1 MSAHSPMMI
10 AVAPNGARK
19 QKADHDAL
27 PITPIELAQTAVQC
41 RDAGAC
47 MIHLHVRDQQGGH
60 SLDVDAYRV
69 ATAAVRKAVG
79 DDLIIQVTTEAVG
92 VYSIDQQIAM
102 VQQLKPQ
109 AVSLAVRELCP
120 TVEDEVRGAR
130 FFAWLEKE
138 RVAAQYILYS
148 ATDIARFDDLR
159 RRGVIPGERISVL
172 YVLGRYTEGGA
183 SSALE
188 LLPMLAAADTE
199 VIWSVCAFGA
209 TEASCMLVAA
219 GLGGHARVGFENNM
233 QLLNGAKAP
242 DNSALVSQVADNAIN
257 MQRSVAS
264 VSQARLLLGM
274 QK

>member
-1 MSAHSPMMI
+1 MSTHTPMMI

-19 QKADHDAL
+19 QKADHTAL
-27 PITPIELAQTAVQC
+27 PITPMELAETAVQC

-47 MIHLHVRDQQGGH
+47 MIHLHVRDKQGGH
-60 SLDVDAYRV
+60 SLDVDAYW
-69 ATAAVRKAVG
+69 AAIAAVRTAVG

-92 VYSIDQQIAM
+92 IYSIDQQIAM
-102 VQQLKPQ
+102 VQQLKPE
-109 AVSLAVRELCP
+109 AVSLAMRELCP
-120 TVEDEVRGAR
+120 TVEDESKGAR
-130 FFAWLEKE
+130 FFAWLAKE

-148 ATDIARFDDLR
+148 AADIARFDDLR
-159 RRGVIPGERISVL
+159 RRGVIPVEQVSVL

-209 TEASCMLVAA
+209 SEAACMLVAA

-233 QLLNGAKAP
+233 QLINGHKAPHNGA
-242 DNSALVSQVADNAIN
+242 LVCQVADNVIN

-264 VSQARLLLGM
+264 VSEARLILGM
-274 QK
+274 Q

>member
-1 MSAHSPMMI
+1 MSARSPMMI

-19 QKADHDAL
+19 QKADHAAL

-102 VQQLKPQ
+102 VQQLKPE
-109 AVSLAVRELCP
+109 AVSLAVRELCAA
-120 TVEDEVRGAR
+120 VEDEVRAAR

-148 ATDIARFDDLR
+148 AADIARFDDLR
-159 RRGVIPGERISVL
+159 RRGVIPGERVSVL

-188 LLPMLAAADTE
+188 LLPILAAADTE

-209 TEASCMLVAA
+209 TETSCMLVAA

-233 QLLNGAKAP
+233 QLVNGNKAP
-242 DNSALVSQVADNAIN
+242 DNAALVSQVADQVVN

-264 VSQARLLLGM
+264 VSDARSLLGM
-274 QK
+274 Q

>member
-1 MSAHSPMMI
+1 MSTHKPMMI

-19 QKADHDAL
+19 QKADHSAL
-27 PITPIELAQTAVQC
+27 PITPMELAETAVQC

-47 MIHLHVRDQQGGH
+47 MMHLHVRDERGGH
-60 SLDVDAYRV
+60 SLDVDTYRA
-69 ATAAVRKAVG
+69 ATAAVRDVVG

-92 VYSIDQQIAM
+92 IYSIDQQIAM
-102 VQQLKPQ
+102 VQQLKPE

-120 TVEDEVRGAR
+120 RSEDEAKGAA
-130 FFAWLEKE
+130 FFAWLNKE

-148 ATDIARFDDLR
+148 AADVERFDDLR
-159 RRGVIPGERISVL
+159 RRGVIPGDVVSVL
-172 YVLGRYTEGGA
+172 YVLGRYSETGA

-188 LLPMLAAADTE
+188 LLPMLTAADTD

-233 QLLNGAKAP
+233 QLINGDRAP
-242 DNSALVSQVADNAIN
+242 SNSDLVRQVADGVGN
-257 MQRSVAS
+257 MGRSIASTVVARS
-264 VSQARLLLGM
+264 LLGI
-274 QK
+274 Q